1 VPRFRAEFGA
11 VSDSGAPIAAENAD
25 DGWMTSIDSAAALLH
40 DASRISV
47 LSGAG
52 LSKASGIPTYRDADG
67 LWRDENAVKF
77 SHIDDL
83 KRDPEGFHNFW
94 AARMAV
100 LSQARPNPGHRA
112 LVELQMRRPSTA
124 LITQNVDGLLA
135 EAGAQEIFE
144 LHGNLRR
151 WRCDSCRNR
160 EGPWLSQRCP
170 RCGAQARP
178 DVVMFGE
185 MLNEELLTRTQEV
198 AAHSDVF
205 LVVGTSAAVYPAADL
220 PTIAATN
227 GAKIITLNM
236 ETIDV
241 DDVAAVV
248 LRGPAEELLPD
259 LIQAARLRP

>member
-1 VPRFRAEFGA
+1 
-11 VSDSGAPIAAENAD
+11 
-25 DGWMTSIDSAAALLH
+25 MTSIDSAAALLH
-40 DASRISV
+40 AASCISV

-52 LSKASGIPTYRDADG
+52 LSKASGIPTYRDTDG
-67 LWRDENAVKF
+67 LWRDKNAVKF
-77 SHIDDL
+77 SHIDAL
-83 KRDPEGFHNFW
+83 KRDPEGFHSFW
-94 AARMAV
+94 ASRMAA
-100 LSQARPNPGHRA
+100 LSAAKPNPGHRA
-112 LVELQMRRPSTA
+112 LVELQMHRPGTA
-124 LITQNVDGLLA
+124 LITQNVDGLLGD
-135 EAGAQEIFE
+135 AGAQQIFE

-151 WRCDSCRNR
+151 WRCDSCGDR

-185 MLNEELLTRTQEV
+185 MLDEELLTRTQEV
-198 AAHSDVF
+198 AAQSDVF

-220 PTIAATN
+220 PTIAASN

-236 ETIDV
+236 EAIDI
-241 DDVAAVV
+241 DGVAAVV